1 MKDCKD
7 IDFLATYWI
16 EANRISNDI
25 EKNLHLGVN
34 SLVKT
39 DPKYR
44 FLKTVSYSD
53 MDNWSPKNDSET
65 LKTLGNKLC
74 DMISRGRAK
83 DIKPMIHR
91 ILTKGV
97 KKHSQPRYLDG
108 SDFLGHV
115 HFRWDFKG
123 HTLTKPELNR
133 LKEYF
138 KM

>member
-1 MKDCKD
+1 MKACND
-7 IDFLATYWI
+7 IEFLSNYWI
-16 EANRISNDI
+16 EANRIKDNI

-44 FLKTVSYSD
+44 FLKTVNNSD
-53 MDNWSPKNDSET
+53 MKDWSPKNDSET
-65 LKTLGNKLC
+65 LKTLGNKLS

-83 DIKPMIHR
+83 DIKPFLRR

-97 KKHSQPRYLDG
+97 KKHSQPSYPE
-108 SDFLGHV
+108 SEFLGHV

-123 HTLTKPELNR
+123 HTLTKSELNR
-133 LKEYF
+133 IKIFFNL
-138 KM
+138 